1 MTQENRSYPSVGVG
15 RNVSATTG
23 TLLAAAAAAAVTV
36 AVMR

>member
-1 MTQENRSYPSVGVG
+1 MTQENRTYPSVGVG

-23 TLLAAAAAAAVTV
+23 TLLAAAAAAVTV